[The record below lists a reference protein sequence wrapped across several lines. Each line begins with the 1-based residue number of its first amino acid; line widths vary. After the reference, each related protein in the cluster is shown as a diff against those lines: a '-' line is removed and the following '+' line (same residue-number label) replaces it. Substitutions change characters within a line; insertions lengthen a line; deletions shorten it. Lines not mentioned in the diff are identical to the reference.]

1 MEPVKYLKDMLG
13 VVEGTAVDTVIDGA
27 AGVVPVV
34 GKVYQMYQMNKLQR
48 RMNAHEKQL
57 NILKDKIE
65 LSENEVF
72 YKQEVFPLIVKH
84 LMDEDED
91 AKSKII
97 IDGFEYTIDNDLK
110 EIERV
115 YHYYDVL
122 SDLRYSDIMVFVDT
136 YMPYHMR
143 KNKGLKFNF
152 PSLEEMQSSEFKKKQ
167 AMNKIIN
174 TYQTN
179 KLLRL
184 GLIESHITTIDAG
197 GFTEDDKGG
206 VEQETKITEFG
217 VQFLKFF
224 SIEDE

>member
-13 VVEGTAVDTVIDGA
+13 VVEGTAVDTAIDGA
-27 AGVVPVV
+27 VGIAPVV

-91 AKSKII
+91 SKSKVI
-97 IDGFEYTIDNDLK
+97 IDGFEYTIDHDLK

-122 SDLRYSDIMVFVDT
+122 SDLRYSDIMVFVDK

-143 KNKGLKFNF
+143 KNQELKFNF
-152 PSLEEMQSSEFKKKQ
+152 PSLEEMESSEFKKKQ